1 MDTPMIHPTGRVFL
15 AGIGMGKHEDV
26 VESASRFAADV
37 SIRGRALAVGPR
49 VRLDDDGHLLPPNT
63 LQAGEISSFEVFGH
77 DFEEVE
83 AFTSRYVKI
92 LNAVEASRG
101 YIGWAGD
108 IIRAIFT
115 PITGRLQG

>member
-1 MDTPMIHPTGRVFL
+1 MIHPVGRAFL

-26 VESASRFAADV
+26 VEAASRFAADT

-49 VRLDDDGHLLPPNT
+49 VRLDSDGHLLPPDP
-63 LQAGEISSFEVFGH
+63 LRADEISSFEVYAH

-83 AFTSRYVKI
+83 AFTIRYVKI
-92 LNAVEASRG
+92 LNAVETARG

-108 IIRAIFT
+108 IIKALCSPFV
-115 PITGRLQG
+115 GSFKG

>member
-1 MDTPMIHPTGRVFL
+1 MDTPMIHPVGRAFL

-26 VESASRFAADV
+26 VDAGTRFAADTSV
-37 SIRGRALAVGPR
+37 RGRAIAVGPR
-49 VRLDDDGHLLPPNT
+49 VKLDDNGNLSPYAQNAEDT
-63 LQAGEISSFEVFGH
+63 ASFEVYAH

-83 AFTSRYVKI
+83 AFTLRYVRI

-108 IIRAIFT
+108 IVKAICSPFVSWLK
-115 PITGRLQG
+115 G